1 MQALRTVIQGLST
14 RHGQIISHIR
24 RSSGSSSFPE
34 LAFFDDLDDMEPEDE
49 EGVMNHQYPI
59 LHSRHSD
66 LFYMPNCVGPAYQGL
81 ISSLDQPYTTDC
93 YMADEQTL
101 VKENDSIHD
110 TILESLVAPTEMC
123 VVACPKLLLTYMRRL
138 FQHPYARFG
147 SSMNFSMIGLRF
159 KDKDATKA
167 LTSFVHFASYNS
179 REIMDNG
186 YWADF
191 INPLT
196 GRAYY
201 RAAHCI
207 RKQGLEAQLLG
218 RGLNLTFAN
227 GCTIIGEEQSDQ
239 LTGFIFTDTPCKVL
253 ESWFS

>member
-14 RHGQIISHIR
+14 RNGQIISHIR

-34 LAFFDDLDDMEPEDE
+34 LVFFDDLDDTDPEDE
-49 EGVMNHQYPI
+49 QGVMNHQCPI
-59 LHSRHSD
+59 LHSRHTD

-81 ISSLDQPYTTDC
+81 ISSVDQPYTSNY

-101 VKENDSIHD
+101 VKENDTNFD
-110 TILESLVAPTEMC
+110 SLVAPTEMC
-123 VVACPKLLLTYMRRL
+123 VVACPKLLVTYMRRL
-138 FQHPYARFG
+138 FQHPYVRFG
-147 SSMNFSMIGLRF
+147 SSMNFGMIGMRY
-159 KDKDATKA
+159 KDTDANKA
-167 LTSFVHFASYNS
+167 IRSFVHFASFNS

-196 GRAYY
+196 GRAYF
-201 RAAHCI
+201 RGAHCI
-207 RKQGLEAQLLG
+207 RKQSLEAQLLG

-227 GCTIIGEEQSDQ
+227 GCTIIEEEQSDH

-253 ESWFS
+253 ESWYS